1 MSNRLDIPKTDV
13 EPLNAILQTLRL
25 KVRERGSYEGSNIP
39 QFSGR
44 VYGGQVFGQA
54 IVAAHDTIDEEISGR
69 EIHSITAAFLH
80 PGDQSQPINF
90 DVEEVNDSRSFSTRR
105 VHASQDGRTIFSC
118 RASFQEK
125 QDGFEHQSVQ
135 PEAPDP
141 ETLESSVEFF
151 ASFDHPASRAMHETN
166 AVDLRHV
173 DGPIWVHP
181 AEETDK
187 PTLIWFRMRNPLP
200 ENSSQLLHRALLA
213 YSTDQFM
220 LEPVMRRHGMF
231 WMSPDISVATLDHS
245 IWWHRDVD
253 MSEWILA
260 ELVSPS
266 AQGGRG
272 LSIAKFFQ
280 NGQHVATMSQEGMTR
295 SRKNST

>member
-1 MSNRLDIPKTDV
+1 MARYIDIPATDE
-13 EPLNAILQTLRL
+13 EPLNAIMTTLRL
-25 KVRERGSYEGSNIP
+25 RVRERGSYEGSNIF
-39 QFSGR
+39 QLSGR

-54 IVAAHDTIDEEISGR
+54 IVAAHNTLDDELADR

-80 PGDQSQPINF
+80 PGDQSKPVNF

-105 VHASQDGRTIFSC
+105 VHASQDGKTIFTC

-125 QDGFEHQSVQ
+125 QPGFDHASVA
-135 PEAPDP
+135 PEAPNP
-141 ETLESSVEFF
+141 ESLESSVEFF
-151 ASFDHPASRAMHETN
+151 SSFDHPVSRAMHETN
-166 AVDLRHV
+166 AVDMRHV
-173 DGPIWVHP
+173 GGPIWIRPVP
-181 AEETDK
+181 ETDE
-187 PTLIWFRMRNPLP
+187 PTLIWFKMRNPLP
-200 ENSSQLLHRALLA
+200 KGTSQLLHRALLA
-213 YSTDQFM
+213 YATDQFM
-220 LEPVMRRHGMF
+220 LEPIMRRHGMF

-253 MSEWILA
+253 VTDWVLA

-280 NGQHVATMSQEGMTR
+280 HGTHVATMSQEGMTR
-295 SRKNST
+295 SRARA